1 VPQEDTPGVQLAR
14 TMDVSLSFM
23 AIVSGACVAL
33 AAYAAGADPD
43 PFIVVRLAGIAVL
56 AVAIPGMWLLER
68 TAEAPRLA
76 VTQAFARVQMRLEA
90 AEDREAVLSV
100 PEDAY
105 RGLTGLLGDLAIR
118 ARRLQ
123 AGRDKSTEAARGL
136 NRALAAGRHQA
147 RQLAVLL
154 KKDAAA
160 LGQAAADIDMTAQR
174 LTGEMS
180 AAQASVE
187 FTQSAMA
194 AVTSGAV
201 GLAGAVR
208 ATTAEA
214 ERAAALAVQMSEIAF
229 GAQRSIAGLD
239 DKTASL
245 MLATQAVAGVLRQAG
260 DLGRRAGDAAA
271 QDDAQGSV
279 VAEIQALACTAVVAV
294 DGMTAAVAEL
304 RIEAELANRRV
315 AELSDL
321 IKAQHDLGHAV
332 CHAVMQQGEDIAAM
346 LARLNEA
353 HTGFAT
359 LRAGV
364 EAVTRTGAE
373 RAGNASALRAAAN
386 RLPTHADTVAS
397 ILRGIPDFA
406 PPPDF

>member
-1 VPQEDTPGVQLAR
+1 
-14 TMDVSLSFM
+14 
-23 AIVSGACVAL
+23 
-33 AAYAAGADPD
+33 
-43 PFIVVRLAGIAVL
+43 
-56 AVAIPGMWLLER
+56 
-68 TAEAPRLA
+68 
-76 VTQAFARVQMRLEA
+76 
-90 AEDREAVLSV
+90 
-100 PEDAY
+100 
-105 RGLTGLLGDLAIR
+105 
-118 ARRLQ
+118 
-123 AGRDKSTEAARGL
+123 
-136 NRALAAGRHQA
+136 
-147 RQLAVLL
+147 
-154 KKDAAA
+154 
-160 LGQAAADIDMTAQR
+160 
-174 LTGEMS
+174 
-180 AAQASVE
+180 
-187 FTQSAMA
+187 
-194 AVTSGAV
+194 
-201 GLAGAVR
+201 
-208 ATTAEA
+208 
-214 ERAAALAVQMSEIAF
+214 
-229 GAQRSIAGLD
+229 
-239 DKTASL
+239 
-245 MLATQAVAGVLRQAG
+245 MLATEAVAGVLRQAG

-279 VAEIQALACTAVVAV
+279 MAEIQALACTAVVAV

-321 IKAQHDLGHAV
+321 IQAQHDLGHAV

-373 RAGNASALRAAAN
+373 RAANAGALRAAAN